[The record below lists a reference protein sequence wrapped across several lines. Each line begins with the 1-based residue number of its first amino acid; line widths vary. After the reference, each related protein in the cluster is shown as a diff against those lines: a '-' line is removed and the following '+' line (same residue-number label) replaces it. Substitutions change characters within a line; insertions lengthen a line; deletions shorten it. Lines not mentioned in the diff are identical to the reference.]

1 MDGTHDESRLQRRAL
16 VETLKRDG
24 HLRSPRVAEA
34 LLTVP
39 RELFLPGVPL
49 DDVYCS
55 SEAIVTKR
63 VDGVSVSSAS
73 APEVIALMLEQLE
86 PGRRPSP
93 GARPGRRSCRAYAR
107 RRA

>member
-16 VETLKRDG
+16 VETLERDG

-73 APEVIALMLEQLE
+73 ANGGTAYFLHGSAKVTLMGQSGA
-86 PGRRPSP
+86 PGTATIS
-93 GARPGRRSCRAYAR
+93 ATF
-107 RRA
+107 